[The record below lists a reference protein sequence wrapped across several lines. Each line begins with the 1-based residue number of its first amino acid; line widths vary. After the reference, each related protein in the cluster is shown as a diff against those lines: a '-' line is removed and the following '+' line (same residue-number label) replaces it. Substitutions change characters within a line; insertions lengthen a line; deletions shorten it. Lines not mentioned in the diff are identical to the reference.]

1 MGVGP
6 FRSTWSIECGM
17 TGPALIRPTTYR
29 FFDIDG
35 RSVRPPITIEN
46 DDDEARGYARSD
58 GRITRVTAHR
68 DNPPNMPEREVR
80 LD

>member
-1 MGVGP
+1 
-6 FRSTWSIECGM
+6 M
-17 TGPALIRPTTYR
+17 TGPPLLRPTTYR

-35 RSVRPPITIEN
+35 RAVRSITIEN

-80 LD
+80 RD